1 MSKINTFLQKMKMQ
15 ENHHGIYM
23 VIAAYILSF
32 LMLIVGS
39 DSFYN
44 IHSRAAGDEDHSDE
58 VTHELE
64 DDIQSSSTTNY
75 SAKGMQMN
83 LVNPYGIVDDLKI
96 SEVTASNRQDDSL
109 GMMSGDTNWLLG
121 NAMSQ
126 DEYLDLME
134 QIAELE
140 VSEEEIETTSSN
152 TVIKVTKEE
161 RKLLEQIVAAE
172 AEGEDIIGKILIVN
186 VILNRMADDEFPDT
200 IKGVIYHKVGGEY
213 QFSPLESGRFG
224 KVKISDE
231 TKEAVDR
238 ALEGEDYSEGAL
250 YFMARKRAKKSSA
263 KWFDNNLT
271 WLFKHGGHEF
281 YKDE

>member
-1 MSKINTFLQKMKMQ
+1 
-15 ENHHGIYM
+15 
-23 VIAAYILSF
+23 
-32 LMLIVGS
+32 
-39 DSFYN
+39 
-44 IHSRAAGDEDHSDE
+44 
-58 VTHELE
+58 
-64 DDIQSSSTTNY
+64 
-75 SAKGMQMN
+75 
-83 LVNPYGIVDDLKI
+83 
-96 SEVTASNRQDDSL
+96 
-109 GMMSGDTNWLLG
+109 
-121 NAMSQ
+121 
-126 DEYLDLME
+126 
-134 QIAELE
+134 
-140 VSEEEIETTSSN
+140 
-152 TVIKVTKEE
+152 
-161 RKLLEQIVAAE
+161 LLEQIVAAE